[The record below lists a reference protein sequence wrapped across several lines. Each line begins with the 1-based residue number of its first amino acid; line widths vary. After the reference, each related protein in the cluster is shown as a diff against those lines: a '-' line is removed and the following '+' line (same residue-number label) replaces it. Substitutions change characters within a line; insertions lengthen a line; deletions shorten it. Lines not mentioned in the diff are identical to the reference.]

1 MQMAPARRA
10 RFWLKTRSSEP
21 TPGGVRP
28 HPTHASLMGERP
40 ARRSPRHR
48 ARRGI
53 LRCIFL
59 TLGGIVTAS
68 ADLGAPIVGFTS
80 EGDGLI
86 AVVTKQDGNKGPSLG
101 YSLATCDFNGDGFAD
116 LAIGVPNEDVGAAVD
131 AGAVRVVYGSP
142 QGLAVA
148 NNQLWDQNAGVDG
161 TAATGNHFGAT
172 LATGDFNGDGFC
184 DLGIG
189 IPDEDLGTIVAAGAV
204 QVLYGSPSGLRAANN
219 QIWDQNKQ
227 GVEGFA
233 AAGDRF
239 GAALAAGDFDHDG
252 FADLAIGVPRHDVG
266 NAADA
271 GAVNV
276 LYGGPTGL
284 SDAGNQLWSQRSVSV
299 QGLAERG
306 DHFGAALAAGDFDH
320 DASADL
326 GAPIVGFTSE
336 GDGLIAVVTKQD
348 GNKGPSLGYSLAT
361 CDFNGDGFA
370 DLAIGVPN
378 EDVGAAV
385 DAGAV
390 RVVYGSPQG
399 LAVANNQLWDQN
411 AGVDGTAAT
420 GNHFGATLATGD
432 FNGDGFCDLGI
443 GIPDEDLGTIV
454 AAGAVQVLYGS
465 PSGLRAANNQIWDQ
479 NKQGVEGFAAAGDR
493 FGAALAAGD
502 FDHDG
507 FADLAIGVPGHDV
520 GNAAD
525 AGAVNVLYGGPTGL
539 SDAGNQLWSQRS
551 VSVQG
556 LAERGD
562 HFGAALAAGDFDH
575 DGFADL
581 AIGVPDE
588 DLGSIVDAGA
598 VNVLFG
604 GPRGISALR
613 NQFWNQSR
621 NLQGAAER
629 GDHFG
634 AALAAGDFNSDGFV
648 DLAVGVPREDV
659 GPVVDA
665 GAVNVLYGTRHGLTF
680 TGTQFWNQNR
690 PGVLDFSDARSRR
703 GTSTATGFRIWRSAY
718 RATTSATSWTR
729 ARSTSSMAGRTVC
742 PRRTTNSG
750 RWTHPAWRAP
760 PRQVTPS
767 ARR

>member
-1 MQMAPARRA
+1 
-10 RFWLKTRSSEP
+10 
-21 TPGGVRP
+21 
-28 HPTHASLMGERP
+28 
-40 ARRSPRHR
+40 
-48 ARRGI
+48 
-53 LRCIFL
+53 
-59 TLGGIVTAS
+59 
-68 ADLGAPIVGFTS
+68 
-80 EGDGLI
+80 
-86 AVVTKQDGNKGPSLG
+86 
-101 YSLATCDFNGDGFAD
+101 
-116 LAIGVPNEDVGAAVD
+116 
-131 AGAVRVVYGSP
+131 
-142 QGLAVA
+142 
-148 NNQLWDQNAGVDG
+148 
-161 TAATGNHFGAT
+161 
-172 LATGDFNGDGFC
+172 
-184 DLGIG
+184 
-189 IPDEDLGTIVAAGAV
+189 
-204 QVLYGSPSGLRAANN
+204 
-219 QIWDQNKQ
+219 
-227 GVEGFA
+227 
-233 AAGDRF
+233 
-239 GAALAAGDFDHDG
+239 
-252 FADLAIGVPRHDVG
+252 
-266 NAADA
+266 
-271 GAVNV
+271 
-276 LYGGPTGL
+276 
-284 SDAGNQLWSQRSVSV
+284 
-299 QGLAERG
+299 
-306 DHFGAALAAGDFDH
+306 
-320 DASADL
+320 
-326 GAPIVGFTSE
+326 
-336 GDGLIAVVTKQD
+336 
-348 GNKGPSLGYSLAT
+348 
-361 CDFNGDGFA
+361 
-370 DLAIGVPN
+370 
-378 EDVGAAV
+378 
-385 DAGAV
+385 
-390 RVVYGSPQG
+390 
-399 LAVANNQLWDQN
+399 WDQN

-690 PGVLDFSDARSRR
+690 PGVLDFSERGDRFGSALTAGDFDGDGFPDLAIGVPGEDVGAIVDAGAVDVLHGGPHGLSAANNQFWTLDSPGVEGAAAAGDAFGAALAADDFNGDGFADLAIGVPGKDVGPIVDAGSVNVLHGGRS
-703 GTSTATGFRIWRSAY
+703 GLSAAGNQSFDADQLQAGPPPGSTTSTTTTGVTTTTTTTMPDIVTFRACMERLKKANDAKPPEKRKTLDVSDAVCCLPPKNDCKAVLTMSDKSMQPACLLGDCQLPRVIVQCGVGGKFHAEFTLCPVDAPVEEVELGMKVGQKLALGALLMPRDAGAPLANILNLGDSRGCSNVSCHAKGLPFPY
-718 RATTSATSWTR
+718 ATTKVGDAEADLLNPISVFSNNFGGTDLSKFVVCQDNQKSA
-729 ARSTSSMAGRTVC
+729 VQ
-742 PRRTTNSG
+742 N
-750 RWTHPAWRAP
+750 
-760 PRQVTPS
+760 QVTLAGKKVILKAECLDAKCKCLADAIQNGQGQVGFPTDK
-767 ARR
+767 AKLALALCNRLRLYVNGADQKTLGCE